1 MAVHVRLM
9 RMGAKKRPF
18 YRIVAIDS
26 RRPRESAYL
35 DNLGWYNPIETPAK
49 VNVQEDKII
58 QWLDRGAEPS
68 DTVRTLLTHVGF
80 WEKLEKAKRGE
91 DVSEIELRTEIRER
105 KKRTRKIK
113 KAAIAAAEAK
123 EKEAEEKAKAAEAEA
138 KAEEAPAEEAPAEE
152 TKEEGGE

>member
-49 VNVQEDKII
+49 VNVKEDKVIE
-58 QWLDRGAEPS
+58 WLNRGAEPS
-68 DTVRTLLTHVGF
+68 DTVRTLLTQVGF
-80 WEKLEKAKRGE
+80 WEKQEKAKRGE
-91 DVSEIELRTEIRER
+91 DVSELALRTEIRER

-113 KAAIAAAEAK
+113 KAAVAAAEAK
-123 EKEAEEKAKAAEAEA
+123 EKEAEAKAKAAEAPA
-138 KAEEAPAEEAPAEE
+138 AEAPAEEA
-152 TKEEGGE
+152 KEEGAE